1 MFNMDMHKY
10 KVLNEL
16 AEKHGIV
23 VFGGSEDM
31 NVPLGELKQA
41 FDIES
46 KMYNRSISNLS
57 INNAISAYD
66 ACVAPLEPETVLL
79 HIGNADLD
87 FFAENASA
95 FDQKYRELIAHI
107 RNLDKNCRIAIV
119 SLKNDEVDSLAA
131 DMNTHLKY
139 IADSERCEY
148 GNISTKRVWNPK
160 GTMEAISF
168 VHSMSFMRPLT
179 NRRPVYDLVRMIF
192 CYGA

>member
-1 MFNMDMHKY
+1 MFNMDLHKY
-10 KVLNEL
+10 TVLNEL
-16 AEKHGIV
+16 AEKNGIV

-31 NVPLGELKQA
+31 YVPLGELKQA

-57 INNAISAYD
+57 VNNAIAAYD
-66 ACVAPLEPETVLL
+66 ACVAPLSPETVLL
-79 HIGNADLD
+79 HIGNADLAV
-87 FFAENASA
+87 FAEAPAA

-107 RNLDKNCRIAIV
+107 RSLDKRCRIAII
-119 SLKNDEVDSLAA
+119 SLKNYDNDPVISDL
-131 DMNTHLKY
+131 NTHLKY

-148 GNISTKRVWNPK
+148 ANISEKRVWNPK

-179 NRRPVYDLVRMIF
+179 SKRPVYDLARMIF